1 MDAFSFLFFSL
12 THFFQHLS
20 LSSFFFLLAL
30 LKLSITLAIMESPQV
45 QDTIQDKPNVSSP
58 QEVDIEA
65 PRDELQDRF
74 DKQVQDGEA
83 STSAQGIAAPL
94 IVPQEQETKNKELE
108 SDAAAA
114 AAAGSSTKTEIA
126 GRGRGRGGRIPSSGS
141 ARGRGGNAAGKA
153 TAGRGGRG
161 GASAVSSASTA
172 RGGKQAKASAA
183 KSGRGGSAAKSKSKE
198 TPAAAGESVGG
209 SSSGIAG
216 VASSGSGSSNTV
228 FPLARVSRIVKVDK
242 EIEMTSKDAIWTIA
256 IATELFIRHLTDSA
270 YTKARLDKK
279 KKTVTFKELASA
291 VESQNEF
298 FFLQDIIPQPIAFSK
313 ALQLRQEIEDRNH
326 MREIGL
332 FDEEEEDDDVEGAAT
347 ERGVDGAST
356 LINHQTIDDDAEDS
370 RVLND
375 KTADIDEQGD
385 VAMEEEQVR

>member
-1 MDAFSFLFFSL
+1 
-12 THFFQHLS
+12 
-20 LSSFFFLLAL
+20 
-30 LKLSITLAIMESPQV
+30 MESPQV

-94 IVPQEQETKNKELE
+94 IVPQEQETTNKELE

-198 TPAAAGESVGG
+198 TPAAAAGEGVGG

-332 FDEEEEDDDVEGAAT
+332 FDEEEEDDVEGAAT
-347 ERGVDGAST
+347 ERGLDGAST
-356 LINHQTIDDDAEDS
+356 LIIHQTIDDDAEDS